1 MNVPL
6 SIAHTE
12 SSMGWGG
19 QEIRTLTEA
28 AGFIRRGHRVVVYA
42 APGSRIAAEAPRFG
56 VPLVALPIGRKR
68 LRGVVSL
75 VGAFAA
81 QPPDVVNAHS
91 STDAWLDALACA
103 WLARTRRA
111 APVLVRTRHVS
122 IPVPNDRAT
131 RWLYRCAT
139 ARVVTTG
146 EALREQLIRDNGI
159 DAGRIESVPTGIDAA
174 TFAPLSRDIA
184 RRELTLPPGVPL
196 VGVIATLR
204 SWKGHR
210 HLLDAMPLLRHRD
223 AHLVI
228 VGDGPQRDAL
238 EAQVD
243 RLALRGR
250 VTFAGQQAD
259 VTRWLGALDVFV
271 LPSYANEGVPQALLQ
286 AMFAGIACVTT
297 DAGAIPEIARDCD
310 TARVVSREDPRAL
323 AAAIDAVLDDRE
335 GSLAM
340 AHRARDY
347 VVPRFGLD
355 LMLDR
360 MEQVFRTALAGA
372 AQR

>member
-159 DAGRIESVPTGIDAA
+159 DAARIESVPTGIDAA

-204 SWKGHR
+204 SWQGHR

-360 MEQVFRTALAGA
+360 MEQVFRTALADA

>member
-1 MNVPL
+1 MNGPL

-12 SSMGWGG
+12 SSLGWGG

-42 APGSRIAAEAPRFG
+42 AAGARIVAEAPRFG
-56 VPLVALPIGRKR
+56 VPIVALPIGRKR
-68 LRGVVSL
+68 LRGVRSL
-75 VGAFAA
+75 VATLARN
-81 QPPDVVNAHS
+81 PVDIVNAHS
-91 STDAWLDALACA
+91 STDAWLDALACV
-103 WLARTRRA
+103 WLERTRRA

-131 RWLYRCAT
+131 RWLYRRAT

-146 EALREQLIRDNGI
+146 LALREQLIRDNGL
-159 DAGRIESVPTGIDAA
+159 DAARVDSVPTGIDAA
-174 TFAPLSRDIA
+174 MFAPISSERA
-184 RRELTLPPGVPL
+184 RRQLALPQAVPL
-196 VGVIATLR
+196 VGIIATLR

-210 HLLDAMPLLRHRD
+210 YLIEAT
-223 AHLVI
+223 
-228 VGDGPQRDAL
+228 QL

-250 VTFAGQQAD
+250 VTFAGQQD
-259 VTRWLGALDVFV
+259 HVVRWLGALDVFV

-286 AMFAGIACVTT
+286 AMFAAIPCVTT
-297 DAGAIPEIARDCD
+297 DAGAIPEIARDGD
-310 TARVVSREDPRAL
+310 TARVVPREDAQAL
-323 AAAIDAVLDDRE
+323 AAAIDALLADRNA
-335 GSLAM
+335 GARLAQ
-340 AHRARDY
+340 RAREH

-360 MEQVFRTALAGA
+360 MERVFRTALAESAHG
-372 AQR
+372 

>member
-159 DAGRIESVPTGIDAA
+159 DAARIESVPTGIDAA

>member
-1 MNVPL
+1 MNGPL

-12 SSMGWGG
+12 SSLGWGG

-42 APGSRIAAEAPRFG
+42 AAGARIVAEAPRFG
-56 VPLVALPIGRKR
+56 VPIVALPIGRKR
-68 LRGVVSL
+68 LRGVRSL
-75 VGAFAA
+75 VATLARN
-81 QPPDVVNAHS
+81 PVDIVNAHS
-91 STDAWLDALACA
+91 STDAWLDALACV
-103 WLARTRRA
+103 WLERTRRA

-131 RWLYRCAT
+131 RWLYRRAT

-146 EALREQLIRDNGI
+146 LALREQLIRDNGL
-159 DAGRIESVPTGIDAA
+159 DAARVDSVPTGIDAA
-174 TFAPLSRDIA
+174 LFAPISSERA
-184 RRELTLPPGVPL
+184 RRELALPQAVPL
-196 VGVIATLR
+196 VGIIATLR

-210 HLLDAMPLLRHRD
+210 YLIDAMQHLRNAD

-228 VGDGPQRDAL
+228 VGDGPQRAAL

-250 VTFAGQQAD
+250 VTFAGQQDD
-259 VTRWLGALDVFV
+259 VVRWLGALDVFV

-286 AMFAGIACVTT
+286 AMFAAIPCVTT
-297 DAGAIPEIARDCD
+297 DAGAIPEIARDGD
-310 TARVVSREDPRAL
+310 TARVVPREDAQAL
-323 AAAIDAVLDDRE
+323 AAAIDALLADRNA
-335 GSLAM
+335 GARLAQ
-340 AHRARDY
+340 RAREH

-360 MEQVFRTALAGA
+360 MERVFRTALAESAYG
-372 AQR
+372 

>member
-159 DAGRIESVPTGIDAA
+159 DAARIESVPTGIDAA

-250 VTFAGQQAD
+250 VTFSGQQAD

-310 TARVVSREDPRAL
+310 TAHVVSREDPRAL

-360 MEQVFRTALAGA
+360 MEQVFRTALADA

>member
-1 MNVPL
+1 
-6 SIAHTE
+6 
-12 SSMGWGG
+12 MGWGG

-68 LRGVVSL
+68 LRGVQSL
-75 VGAFAA
+75 VGAFAG

-122 IPVPNDRAT
+122 IPVPRNRAS
-131 RWLYRCAT
+131 RWLYGSAT

-159 DAGRIESVPTGIDAA
+159 DAARIESVPTGIDAA

-184 RRELTLPPGVPL
+184 RRELALPPAVPL
-196 VGVIATLR
+196 IGVIATLR

-210 HLLDAMPLLRHRD
+210 HLLDALPLLRHGD

-228 VGDGPQRDAL
+228 VGDGPQRHAL

-243 RLALRGR
+243 RLALRSR
-250 VTFAGQQAD
+250 VTFAGQQTD
-259 VTRWLGALDVFV
+259 VARWFCALDVFV

-286 AMFAGIACVTT
+286 AMFAAIPCVTT
-297 DAGAIPEIARDCD
+297 DAGGIPEIARDSD
-310 TARVVSREDPRAL
+310 TARVVPREDPRAL

-360 MEQVFRTALAGA
+360 MEQVFRTALAAG

>member
-1 MNVPL
+1 
-6 SIAHTE
+6 
-12 SSMGWGG
+12 
-19 QEIRTLTEA
+19 
-28 AGFIRRGHRVVVYA
+28 
-42 APGSRIAAEAPRFG
+42 
-56 VPLVALPIGRKR
+56 
-68 LRGVVSL
+68 
-75 VGAFAA
+75 
-81 QPPDVVNAHS
+81 
-91 STDAWLDALACA
+91 
-103 WLARTRRA
+103 
-111 APVLVRTRHVS
+111 
-122 IPVPNDRAT
+122 
-131 RWLYRCAT
+131 
-139 ARVVTTG
+139 
-146 EALREQLIRDNGI
+146 
-159 DAGRIESVPTGIDAA
+159 
-174 TFAPLSRDIA
+174 
-184 RRELTLPPGVPL
+184 
-196 VGVIATLR
+196 
-204 SWKGHR
+204 
-210 HLLDAMPLLRHRD
+210 MPLLRHGD

-228 VGDGPQRDAL
+228 VGDGPQRHAL

-360 MEQVFRTALAGA
+360 MEQVFRTALADA